1 MLVIPYQTRFTLR
14 SLPLVT
20 LALIVF
26 NLFVYFGLQSRD
38 VALLESARDQ
48 YFASELPRIELPR
61 YVAYLESRSDAQSR
75 GTLRRL
81 GSLARNPQ
89 PWPLVQTMQND
100 RDFQKLLAAGAIV
113 KSEEPGYRAWR
124 EQRERFNALMAQ
136 GFTQRWSLA
145 SGADEPVRLLTYS
158 FLHGDGLHLL
168 TNMLVLLLAGPFAEA
183 ALGRLR
189 FLAGYLVA
197 GAAAGVAHLVVSSTP
212 LVGASGAVSGAMAMV
227 AVLYGTR
234 RVPVFW
240 TIGVYFDTARVPALA
255 LLPLWIAIEV
265 IAWAA
270 QPDSPVAYWAHLG
283 GFVVGAAFAWY
294 FRPRD
299 EHRIDQIIEEHE
311 AEDRQATR
319 RARLIDEAQQAAARM
334 DTRRA
339 LRAYGELAAAEPD
352 NLAFAV
358 ARFNIALLARDQTA
372 YVEAANGVLGIRTR
386 GSRTQLRPVYLQ
398 MTQPKLLALLGV
410 EEQLRLARR
419 LVAARE
425 DAAALRVLD
434 GLLASEEL
442 RQRHARALAD
452 CLLGLYT
459 TYARHGLRHQ
469 ADSVRE
475 RLARYF
481 PQPIP
486 AATSGAVARPTPR
499 RGDTATH
506 AEESERTLPLE
517 WDMAT
522 QFNTRP
528 YEER

>member
-1 MLVIPYQTRFTLR
+1 MLVIPYQTRFTLG
-14 SLPLVT
+14 SLPLAT
-20 LALIVF
+20 LVLIVL
-26 NLFVYFGLQSRD
+26 NVFVFFGLQGRD
-38 VALLESARDQ
+38 GALLESARDQ

-61 YVAYLESRSDAQSR
+61 YVAHLESRSDAQSR
-75 GTLRRL
+75 STLRRL

-100 RDFQKLLAAGAIV
+100 REFQKLLAAGAIV
-113 KSEEPGYRAWR
+113 KPEEPGYRAWR
-124 EQRERFNALMAQ
+124 EQRDRFNALMAQ
-136 GFTQRWSLA
+136 GFTQRWALT
-145 SGADEPVRLLTYS
+145 GWDEPARLFTYS

-189 FLAGYLVA
+189 FLAGYLFA
-197 GAAAGVAHLVVSSTP
+197 GVAAGVAHLAVSSMP

-227 AVLYGTR
+227 AVLYGAR

-255 LLPLWIAIEV
+255 LLPVWIAIEV
-265 IAWAA
+265 LAWAA

-283 GFVVGAAFAWY
+283 GFAAGAAFAWY

-299 EHRIDQIIEEHE
+299 EQRIDQIVEEHE
-311 AEDRQATR
+311 AEDRQAAR

-339 LRAYGELAAAEPD
+339 LRAYGELAAAEPE

-358 ARFNIALLARDQTA
+358 ARFNIALLARDRA
-372 YVEAANGVLGIRTR
+372 VYVEAANGVLDIRTR
-386 GSRTQLRPVYLQ
+386 GARTQLRPVYLQ
-398 MTQPKLLALLGV
+398 MTQPKLLPLLSV

-434 GLLASEEL
+434 ELLASEEL

-469 ADSVRE
+469 AESVRE

-486 AATSGAVARPTPR
+486 AAAAPATVRPSPR
-499 RGDTATH
+499 RGDTAAR
-506 AEESERTLPLE
+506 AEDGERTLPLE